1 MRNKFIIT
9 IIAFSFLLA
18 CKKTSQPAPINVQTS
33 DVYVAGV
40 AYNSSTSTTA
50 CYWKNDQVVNL
61 GVTGTLSLALD
72 IAVVNND
79 VYVVGYTT
87 QVGSLV
93 KRAALWKNG
102 VLKLLTTAEGSAQS
116 VSMHNGIVYVVGE
129 VRDVSTNYSKA
140 FIWNSG
146 TDLVTELN
154 TVLSNVQ
161 SNANSIKYQGNEQLI
176 TGHINYQATLWKN
189 GVPSTITDPNFTS
202 SDIIGA
208 AATGNTYY
216 LVGFRAPIGVTSP
229 QFGYW
234 KQTSSSLTFRNV
246 NSFGVSG
253 GLASQIALKSD
264 TLIIVGYLNTAVYSY
279 ASLTKINT
287 TNDNYVTTQLT
298 TGSAASHATD
308 VFVDGNNIYV
318 SVNQFLSS
326 GNKAN
331 YWKNDVLKT
340 LPLPGGFSNAD
351 SHALFVHT
359 Y

>member
-1 MRNKFIIT
+1 MCNKVTIVII
-9 IIAFSFLLA
+9 SFCFLFA
-18 CKKTSQPAPINVQTS
+18 CKKPSQTIPTNTSKT

-50 CYWKNDQVVNL
+50 CYWKNDQAVNL
-61 GVTGTLSLALD
+61 GVSGTLSFALD
-72 IAVVNND
+72 IAVSNND

-93 KRAALWKNG
+93 KKAALWKNG

-116 VSMHNGIVYVVGE
+116 VSIHNGIVYVVGE
-129 VRDVSTNYSKA
+129 VRDVSNNYSKA
-140 FIWNSG
+140 FLWNSG
-146 TDLVTELN
+146 TDVIVELN

-161 SNANSIKYQGNEQLI
+161 SNANSIKYQASEQLI

-202 SDIIGA
+202 SDIIGTV
-208 AATGNTYY
+208 ATGNTYY
-216 LVGFRAPIGVTSP
+216 HVGFRAPIGVTYP

-234 KQTSSSLTFRNV
+234 KQTSSSLTFKDIS
-246 NSFGVSG
+246 SFGVN

-264 TLIIVGYLNTAVYSY
+264 TLVIVGYINTATYSY
-279 ASLTKINT
+279 ASLTRVNT
-287 TNDNYVTTQLT
+287 TNDNYITTQLT
-298 TGSAASHATD
+298 TGSASSQATD
-308 VFVDGNNIYV
+308 VLVDGNNIYV
-318 SVNQFLSS
+318 SVNHFLAS

-331 YWKNDVLKT
+331 YWKNEVLKP
-340 LPLPGGFSNAD
+340 LPLPTGFSNAD
-351 SHALFVHT
+351 SYALFVHK